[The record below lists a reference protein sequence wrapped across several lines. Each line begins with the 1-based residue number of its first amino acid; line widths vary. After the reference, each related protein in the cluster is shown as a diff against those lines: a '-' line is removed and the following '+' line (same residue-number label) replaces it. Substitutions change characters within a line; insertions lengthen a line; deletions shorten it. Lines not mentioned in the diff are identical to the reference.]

1 MCDRESSL
9 DSSMLR
15 ILETCLAVVL
25 ATIITR
31 ISDIIGYHINYYYH
45 RAPYNSEDLSEELT
59 Q

>member
-1 MCDRESSL
+1 
-9 DSSMLR
+9 MLR

-31 ISDIIGYHINYYYH
+31 ISDIIGYQINYYCH
-45 RAPYNSEDLSEELT
+45 RTPYNSEDLSEELT

>member
-1 MCDRESSL
+1 MCDRETSL

-31 ISDIIGYHINYYYH
+31 ISDIIGYQINYYCY

>member
-1 MCDRESSL
+1 
-9 DSSMLR
+9 MLR

-31 ISDIIGYHINYYYH
+31 ISDIIGYQINYYCY
-45 RAPYNSEDLSEELT
+45 RTPYNSEDLSEELT